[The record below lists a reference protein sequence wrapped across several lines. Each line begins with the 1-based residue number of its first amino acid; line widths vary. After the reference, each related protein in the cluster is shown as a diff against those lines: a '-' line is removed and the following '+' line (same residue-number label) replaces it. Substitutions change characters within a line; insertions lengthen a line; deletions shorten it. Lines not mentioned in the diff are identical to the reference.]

1 MVIGQTGERVDLV
14 VIGGGPGGYSAAI
27 RAAQLGRTVALVER
41 DAIGGV
47 CLNHGCIPSKAILSA
62 ARLASRAQHAATMGI
77 DATVA
82 VDLSRLQAWKRGVVD
97 KLATGV
103 RGLLDRW
110 GVRTIRGTGRFSGER
125 RVAVDTGEDVIF
137 VEFGAAVLAT
147 GSRPVTTG
155 GLTPEQALDLEELPP
170 RLTVIGGSY
179 IAAELATAFARLG
192 SAVTLLCPEE
202 RLLPEL
208 DEPLLS
214 RAVAGGLQRLGG
226 EVIRSVTIEGIEDG
240 MVAYRTD
247 GGSTSVGADL
257 VIDAA
262 RRVPNTADLGLEHA
276 GVRLLGDGTIAVDA
290 QCRTSAHHIF
300 AAGDITPG
308 PALAHRAIAQG
319 RVAAEAAGGLPS
331 ALDATVLPL
340 AFFTE
345 PEVAAAGLSERAA
358 RGQGYDVIAARFPF
372 GASGRALTLEEPDG
386 LVQVVAERAGG
397 RLLGV
402 QIAGPVATELIGE
415 AALAIEMTA
424 TLEDLALTLHPH
436 PSLAESFVEAA
447 DLALGRPRHLF
458 KR

>member
-262 RRVPNTADLGLEHA
+262 RRVPNTADLGLEHV
-276 GVRLLGDGTIAVDA
+276 GVRLLGDGTIDVDA
-290 QCRTSAHHIF
+290 QCRTSTHHVF
-300 AAGDITPG
+300 AAGDITP
-308 PALAHRAIAQG
+308 
-319 RVAAEAAGGLPS
+319 
-331 ALDATVLPL
+331 
-340 AFFTE
+340 
-345 PEVAAAGLSERAA
+345 
-358 RGQGYDVIAARFPF
+358 
-372 GASGRALTLEEPDG
+372 
-386 LVQVVAERAGG
+386 
-397 RLLGV
+397 
-402 QIAGPVATELIGE
+402 
-415 AALAIEMTA
+415 
-424 TLEDLALTLHPH
+424 
-436 PSLAESFVEAA
+436 
-447 DLALGRPRHLF
+447 
-458 KR
+458 